1 MQTLMGEGG
10 IWFTG
15 LTCIG
20 FMALVAWIS
29 WAKTRGTVETREGYF
44 LAGRGLGA
52 SFIAG
57 SLLLTNLSA
66 EQLIGLNGSAY
77 GYNLSSMGW
86 EVTAAVATVAMA
98 LIFLPKY
105 LAGAFTTLPQ
115 FLNDRFDPTVRRM
128 SVVLFMLGYGLVTIP
143 SVLYSGSLAVIA
155 FFDVPA
161 LAGLGEFEALVAM
174 IVVIGV
180 VGSIYAIFGGLRA
193 VAISDTLNGV
203 GLLIIGVAVPV
214 FGLMAL
220 GDGDFGSGLARL
232 TTENPE
238 KLNAI
243 GGPKDPTPFGT
254 LFTGMVFANLFYWCT
269 NQYVIQRTL
278 GASSLAEG
286 QKGVLLSGFFKILVP
301 FLMMIPGVIAFH
313 LYGPGLG
320 SIDEAYPRLISDV
333 LPFWMSGFFLAVLL
347 GAVFSSF
354 NSLLNSAATLF
365 AIDIYGPSRE
375 RASGRAVSD
384 ADLVRVAKMASLVI
398 ALFSFVAAPLLYFA
412 QDGLFQIIRKF
423 TGFYNI
429 PTVVIVMVGLFTR
442 RVPALGAKIV
452 IIFHIIAYG
461 ILRFDLAPLLGGLD
475 PALSGGPEGPLSELG
490 DFMGQTSQS
499 FGLNSLFELHFIHQY
514 AVLFVIEVGIMLAC
528 GAWKPRKE
536 AWQFTRN
543 EQVDMTEWRFA
554 KPLAATLLNCVLG
567 VYLLFSPLG
576 VANVG
581 GVSGWFGPLIA
592 ALLAANAAMWGWAMM
607 REEKPAFASS

>member
-1 MQTLMGEGG
+1 MV
-10 IWFTG
+10 
-15 LTCIG
+15 
-20 FMALVAWIS
+20 LVAWAS
-29 WAKTRGTVETREGYF
+29 WIKTRGTADTKDGYF

-52 SFIAG
+52 TFIAG

-77 GYNLSSMGW
+77 GYNMSSMAW
-86 EVTAAVATVAMA
+86 EVTAAIATVAMA
-98 LIFLPKY
+98 LVFLPKY

-161 LAGLGEFEALVAM
+161 LTGLNDFEALVAM
-174 IVVIGV
+174 VVLIGA

-214 FGLMAL
+214 FGLIAL
-220 GDGDFGSGLARL
+220 GDGDFAAGLATL
-232 TTENPE
+232 TSEHTH

-243 GGPKDPTPFGT
+243 GGADDPTPFGT
-254 LFTGMVFANLFYWCT
+254 LFTGMIFANLFYWCT

-286 QKGVLLSGFFKILVP
+286 QKGVLFSGFFKILVP

-313 LYGPGLG
+313 LYGPNLG
-320 SIDEAYPRLISDV
+320 GIDEAYPRLIRDV
-333 LPFWMSGFFLAVLL
+333 LPVWMSGFFLAVLL

-365 AIDIYGPSRE
+365 ALDVYAPAIKRT
-375 RASGRAVSD
+375 VSD
-384 ADLVRVAKMASLVI
+384 AELVRVAKIASLGI
-398 ALFSFVAAPLLYFA
+398 ALGSFLIAPMLTFA
-412 QDGLFQIIRKF
+412 SEGLFQVIRKF

-429 PTVVIVMVGLFTR
+429 PTIAIVMVGLFTR
-442 RVPALGAKIV
+442 RVPAIGAKIV
-452 IIFHIIAYG
+452 IVFHVIAYG
-461 ILRFDLAPLLGGLD
+461 LLRF
-475 PALSGGPEGPLSELG
+475 ALE
-490 DFMGQTSQS
+490 DVVT
-499 FGLNSLFELHFIHQY
+499 LHFIHQY

-528 GAWKPRKE
+528 GAWRPRE
-536 AWQFTRN
+536 TAWQFTRN
-543 EQVDMTEWRFA
+543 EQVDMTQWRYA
-554 KPLAATLLNCVLG
+554 HTLAVTLLSCV
-567 VYLLFSPLG
+567 VATYLLFSPIG
-576 VANVG
+576 VVG
-581 GVSGWFGPLIA
+581 GWSAWFAPLMG
-592 ALLAANAAMWGWAMM
+592 ALVLANAAVWVRAVL
-607 REEKPAFASS
+607 RPPTKPAPGASLQTDGGHA